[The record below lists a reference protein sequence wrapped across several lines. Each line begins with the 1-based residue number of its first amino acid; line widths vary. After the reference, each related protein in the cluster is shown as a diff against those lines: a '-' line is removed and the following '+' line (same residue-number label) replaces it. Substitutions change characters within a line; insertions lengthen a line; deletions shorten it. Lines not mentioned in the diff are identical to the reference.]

1 MFCKYCGKEIC
12 DNSKFCQYC
21 GKALEEQSSSKKLKL
36 PHANKWVGYVYGIWV
51 AINALFIFLG
61 GTNESSRYALFPGC
75 YYRGG
80 FNHDDRD
87 LFNYGRYYDPWAF
100 NFRSYDITDFIVYA
114 ILLPFVLYIL
124 FKIISNLIKA
134 IIRKRA
140 SKKVENKKNTE
151 LEIIVSNNETSS
163 KKKKS
168 KKIKTGSILL
178 IICLIGVVVFFAYR
192 ASKNSNETK
201 RIPKQEQSM
210 HKKTRKVVYDEA
222 RDFSDS
228 DNE

>member
-1 MFCKYCGKEIC
+1 MFCKYCGKEID

-21 GKALEEQSSSKKLKL
+21 GKALKEQSSSKKLKL
-36 PHANKWVGYVYGIWV
+36 PHVNKWVGYVYGIWV
-51 AINALFIFLG
+51 TTNALFIVLG
-61 GTNESSRYALFPGC
+61 GTDEDSRYALFPESC
-75 YYRGG
+75 YWSEPELPHYIHGNYR
-80 FNHDDRD
+80 H
-87 LFNYGRYYDPWAF
+87 YKPWAF
-100 NFRSYDITDFIVYA
+100 DFRSYDITDFIVYA
-114 ILLPFVLYIL
+114 ILLPFILYIL

-178 IICLIGVVVFFAYR
+178 IICLIGVIVFFAYR
-192 ASKNSNETK
+192 ASENSNETK
-201 RIPKQEQSM
+201 SIPKQEQSI
-210 HKKTRKVVYDEA
+210 HKKTGKVVYDEA

>member
-1 MFCKYCGKEIC
+1 MFCKYCGKEID

-21 GKALEEQSSSKKLKL
+21 GKVLEELSSKKLKL
-36 PHANKWVGYVYGIWV
+36 PYVNKWVGYVYGIWV
-51 AINALFIFLG
+51 AMNALFIFLD
-61 GTNESSRYALFPGC
+61 GTNEDSRDALFPGC
-75 YYRGG
+75 YYWEDPDMPH
-80 FNHDDRD
+80 NLHIND
-87 LFNYGRYYDPWAF
+87 LHYDPWAF

-124 FKIISNLIKA
+124 FKVISNLIKA
-134 IIRKRA
+134 IIKKRA
-140 SKKVENKKNTE
+140 NKKVENKKNTE
-151 LEIIVSNNETSS
+151 LEISVSNNEASS

-192 ASKNSNETK
+192 ASENSNETK
-201 RIPKQEQSM
+201 RIPKQEQSI
-210 HKKTRKVVYDEA
+210 HKKTGKVVYDEA